1 MAAKKSAKQAAKKGG
16 ALGAKA
22 PAKASNSA
30 PAKVRAAVTAKAPA
44 KMPAKVRADVPAK
57 APAQTPA
64 RSPATKAAKKPAVRK
79 APQSMPYE
87 LGKWAHVF
95 APRALGERRYW
106 LLKSEPDVFSFADL
120 QSAPKQTT
128 CWDSVRNTAARNF
141 MRDGMRRGDL
151 AFYYHSNAE
160 PSAIAGICEIVREG
174 YPDHTAFDS
183 SHPYFD
189 PDSLRDTPTWFMV
202 DVQAVETLARP
213 VSLPE
218 IKESKAL
225 AEMALIKVGRLSVVP
240 VTAAEWK
247 IVLEMSRR

>member
-16 ALGAKA
+16 ALRAKA
-22 PAKASNSA
+22 PAKA
-30 PAKVRAAVTAKAPA
+30 PAKS
-44 KMPAKVRADVPAK
+44 PAK
-57 APAQTPA
+57 ASAQLPA
-64 RSPATKAAKKPAVRK
+64 RSPAKNPAKKPAVRK

-95 APRALGERRYW
+95 APRAPGERRYW

-160 PSAIAGICEIVREG
+160 PSAIVGICEVVREG

-189 PDSLRDTPTWFMV
+189 ADSVRDTPTWFMV
-202 DVQAVETLARP
+202 DVRAVEALARP

-218 IKESKAL
+218 IKESTAL